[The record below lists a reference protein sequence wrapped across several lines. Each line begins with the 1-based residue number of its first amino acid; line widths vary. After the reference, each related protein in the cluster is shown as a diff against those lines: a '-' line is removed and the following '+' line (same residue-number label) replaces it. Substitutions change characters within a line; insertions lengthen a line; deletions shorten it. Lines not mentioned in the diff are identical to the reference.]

1 MNYTMRSR
9 LLSLVLTLA
18 LLLSLVPAALA
29 AEPGEAEGGVTL
41 ERVTLSQETL
51 TLTVGQSPTLT
62 ATLHMS
68 DGSTTTTLPEG
79 YTAAWAVEKDR
90 DEVSVTP
97 DSGSLTAVVKALKLA
112 DTDEEDDPI
121 VVSVTVT
128 PKDAAVGQTASCQ
141 VTVIPDEPE
150 GVMVTPETLELSPT
164 ETALNHTGQLTARVT
179 PAGVS
184 SSVAWSS
191 GDKSVATVSDSGLVT
206 AVATG
211 ETTVTATSDT
221 GLQDSC
227 TVTVQGVLLDK
238 DQKQT
243 LTGDGL
249 RVGDNFSL
257 ECKIYGEA
265 LEGRDVVWA
274 SDKTDIIK
282 VDRGYLYAVAEGT
295 ATVTVKVSGTSYTD
309 SVTITVEKATAD
321 VIHASAKTG
330 SPLSFSTLVS
340 DLKAESTSVLRQ
352 SLSYVSGLSVDTSQG
367 TLYYRYASEGDTGTG
382 VGTGESY
389 YVSPGT
395 GQLDLA
401 QVTFVPKADFEG
413 TAVIHYTGYASGSA
427 FFQGTIE
434 VSVALEQD
442 VTYSAAG
449 GKAVQFSAADF
460 NLICLDRTGR
470 DLSYVTFSLPDSS
483 RGTLYYNY
491 LSAQNPGTAVSVTGQ
506 YKYTGSPNLGD
517 VYFLPASGTS
527 GEVVFPYTAW
537 DVNGTSYRGRVT
549 IQVTAAAASG
559 DITYSIAQNGRV
571 TFDDAEFNS
580 LSRNLTGYNLERV
593 RFTLPPASQG
603 TLYYGY
609 TSSGSYSST
618 VSESRDYYRSSYPY
632 LDSVT
637 FVAKEGYT
645 GTVSI
650 PFTAW
655 DTNDNRFYGE
665 VGISVSTQGSG
676 TLHYAVF
683 QGGKITFDDADFND
697 LSVKLTGSSLRYVR
711 FTLPASSRGTLYYK
725 YTSSGS
731 YDSKVSETRSYYR
744 SSSPYLDDVTFVAS
758 SSYTGTV
765 SIPFTGWST
774 GDESFSGT
782 VEIDVSS
789 APDPLTYQVAG
800 GSVLTFDEDDFN
812 DYCRLATGESLNY
825 VRFTLP
831 ASSRGTLYYNY
842 RSSGS
847 YDSKVTASRSYY
859 RFSSPYLEKVS
870 FVPNGSYAGTFSLSF
885 TGWSTGGRQFSG
897 TATITVTQGQAGT
910 ISYSTAYRPVTFR
923 ASDFTEACSQRGRG
937 TLASVKFTGAD
948 SIQGGRLYYRY
959 GGVQSA
965 SSEVRTGTLYYPS
978 ASPSLSEVSFVPWVG
993 YQGTVS
999 LTYTATDSKGDT
1011 YQGTVRI
1018 QVTPNTTS
1026 NYFTDMGSYG
1036 WATAAVDFLYENKVV
1051 SGTGSGKYSPSDPI
1065 TRGNFLVMLDQA
1077 FGFPSASGHAFSDV
1091 PDSAYYA
1098 QAIQRGYA
1106 LGVVSGYPDGTFHPN
1121 EAVTREAAAAMLYQA
1136 MRASGWSIGSPNE
1149 SALYGFSDWQSV
1161 SAYARGPMS
1170 VLVQNGLLSGDDKGW
1185 LLPGQTMT
1193 RAEMAVVLARTLTL

>member
-1 MNYTMRSR
+1 M
-9 LLSLVLTLA
+9 
-18 LLLSLVPAALA
+18 
-29 AEPGEAEGGVTL
+29 
-41 ERVTLSQETL
+41 
-51 TLTVGQSPTLT
+51 
-62 ATLHMS
+62 
-68 DGSTTTTLPEG
+68 
-79 YTAAWAVEKDR
+79 
-90 DEVSVTP
+90 
-97 DSGSLTAVVKALKLA
+97 
-112 DTDEEDDPI
+112 
-121 VVSVTVT
+121 
-128 PKDAAVGQTASCQ
+128 
-141 VTVIPDEPE
+141 
-150 GVMVTPETLELSPT
+150 
-164 ETALNHTGQLTARVT
+164 
-179 PAGVS
+179 
-184 SSVAWSS
+184 
-191 GDKSVATVSDSGLVT
+191 
-206 AVATG
+206 
-211 ETTVTATSDT
+211 
-221 GLQDSC
+221 
-227 TVTVQGVLLDK
+227 
-238 DQKQT
+238 
-243 LTGDGL
+243 
-249 RVGDNFSL
+249 
-257 ECKIYGEA
+257 
-265 LEGRDVVWA
+265 
-274 SDKTDIIK
+274 
-282 VDRGYLYAVAEGT
+282 
-295 ATVTVKVSGTSYTD
+295 
-309 SVTITVEKATAD
+309 
-321 VIHASAKTG
+321 
-330 SPLSFSTLVS
+330 
-340 DLKAESTSVLRQ
+340 
-352 SLSYVSGLSVDTSQG
+352 
-367 TLYYRYASEGDTGTG
+367 
-382 VGTGESY
+382 
-389 YVSPGT
+389 
-395 GQLDLA
+395 
-401 QVTFVPKADFEG
+401 
-413 TAVIHYTGYASGSA
+413 
-427 FFQGTIE
+427 
-434 VSVALEQD
+434 
-442 VTYSAAG
+442 
-449 GKAVQFSAADF
+449 
-460 NLICLDRTGR
+460 
-470 DLSYVTFSLPDSS
+470 
-483 RGTLYYNY
+483 
-491 LSAQNPGTAVSVTGQ
+491 
-506 YKYTGSPNLGD
+506 
-517 VYFLPASGTS
+517 
-527 GEVVFPYTAW
+527 
-537 DVNGTSYRGRVT
+537 
-549 IQVTAAAASG
+549 
-559 DITYSIAQNGRV
+559 
-571 TFDDAEFNS
+571 
-580 LSRNLTGYNLERV
+580 

-665 VGISVSTQGSG
+665 VGISVSAQGSG

-683 QGGKITFDDADFND
+683 QGGKLTFDDADFND

-859 RFSSPYLEKVS
+859 RSSSPYLEKVS

-923 ASDFTEACSQRGRG
+923 ASDFTAACSQRGRG
-937 TLASVKFTGAD
+937 TLVSVKFTGAD

-1018 QVTPNTTS
+1018 QVTPNTAS

-1170 VLVQNGLLSGDDKGW
+1170 VLVQNGLLSGDDKGR